1 MAASNATL
9 SLSCIRGG
17 RPYRFGLAMD
27 RDTFQYA
34 LENTK
39 THVEPA
45 GLIETF
51 GSTAFDF
58 VLVSELMDEV
68 NRIRLRRGTM
78 QAERPRIVA
87 PQHFAKIMLEGF
99 GEKAREFADWL
110 QESGGDLQFLRYGF
124 QFRKNDLQEEIVS
137 GELAR
142 VVEAM
147 VKEAKQGEG
156 SRRAVIESVDEG
168 WEVSLLKLAFDTA
181 KRSAGGNV
189 DEWKKRG
196 LI

>member
-1 MAASNATL
+1 
-9 SLSCIRGG
+9 
-17 RPYRFGLAMD
+17 MD
-27 RDTFQYA
+27 RESFQYA

-58 VLVSELMDEV
+58 VLISELMDEV
-68 NRIRLRRGTM
+68 NRIRLRRGTL

-87 PQHFAKIMLEGF
+87 PDHFARIMLEGF

-110 QESGGDLQFLRYGF
+110 QEFGGDLQFLRYGF
-124 QFRKNDLQEEIVS
+124 QFRKSDLQEEIVS
-137 GELAR
+137 GELDR
-142 VVEAM
+142 VIDSM
-147 VKEAKQGEG
+147 VKEARQEES
-156 SRRAVIESVDEG
+156 SRRAVVQSVDDA

-181 KRSAGGNV
+181 RRSAGGNV
-189 DEWKKRG
+189 EEWKRRG

>member
-1 MAASNATL
+1 
-9 SLSCIRGG
+9 
-17 RPYRFGLAMD
+17 MD
-27 RDTFQYA
+27 RESFQYA

-39 THVEPA
+39 THVEPS

-68 NRIRLRRGTM
+68 NRIRLRRGTL

-87 PQHFAKIMLEGF
+87 PDHFAKIMLEGF

-110 QESGGDLQFLRYGF
+110 QEFGGDLQFLRYGF
-124 QFRKNDLQEEIVS
+124 QFRKNDFTEEIVS
-137 GELAR
+137 GELDRIVDR
-142 VVEAM
+142 VIR
-147 VKEAKQGEG
+147 EAKQSDS
-156 SRRAVIESVDEG
+156 SRRAVIESVDDG

-181 KRSAGGNV
+181 RRSAGGNV

>member
-1 MAASNATL
+1 MN
-9 SLSCIRGG
+9 
-17 RPYRFGLAMD
+17 
-27 RDTFQYA
+27 RDSFFYA

-39 THVEPA
+39 THVEPT

-51 GSTAFDF
+51 GSTMFDF
-58 VLVSELMDEV
+58 VLISELMDEV
-68 NRIRLRRGTM
+68 NRVRLRRGTL
-78 QAERPRIVA
+78 QAERPRIVT
-87 PQHFAKIMLEGF
+87 PEHYAKIMLDGF

-110 QESGGDLQFLRYGF
+110 QEFGGDLQFLRYGF
-124 QFRKNDLQEEIVS
+124 QFRKNDLQEEIVT
-137 GELAR
+137 GELGR
-142 VVEAM
+142 VVERI
-147 VKEAKQGEG
+147 VKEAKQSES
-156 SRRAVIESVDEG
+156 SRRAVIEGVDDG

>member
-1 MAASNATL
+1 
-9 SLSCIRGG
+9 
-17 RPYRFGLAMD
+17 MD
-27 RDTFQYA
+27 RESFQYA

-39 THVEPA
+39 THVEPE

-51 GSTAFDF
+51 GSTMFDF

-68 NRIRLRRGTM
+68 NRIRLRRGTL

-87 PQHFAKIMLEGF
+87 PHHFAKIMLEGF

-110 QESGGDLQFLRYGF
+110 QEFGGDLQFLRYGF
-124 QFRKNDLQEEIVS
+124 QFRKSDLREEVVS
-137 GELAR
+137 GDIAR
-142 VVEAM
+142 VVERM
-147 VKEAKQGEG
+147 VAEARGDE
-156 SRRAVIESVDEG
+156 SRRRAVIESVDDG

-181 KRSAGGNV
+181 RRSAGGNV

>member
-1 MAASNATL
+1 
-9 SLSCIRGG
+9 
-17 RPYRFGLAMD
+17 MD
-27 RDTFQYA
+27 RENFFYA

-39 THVEPA
+39 THVEPT

-68 NRIRLRRGTM
+68 DRVRLRRGTL
-78 QAERPRIVA
+78 QAERPRIVT
-87 PQHFAKIMLEGF
+87 PEHYAKIMLDGF

-110 QESGGDLQFLRYGF
+110 EQHGEDLKFLRYGF
-124 QFRKNDLQEEIVS
+124 QFTKSNLREEIVS
-137 GELAR
+137 GRLERIVAEAAR
-142 VVEAM
+142 EARS
-147 VKEAKQGEG
+147 EG
-156 SRRAVIESVDEG
+156 ATRRAVVESVDDG

-189 DEWKKRG
+189 EEWKRRG